1 MFKRQESLK
10 STDFDSIRLRLASP
24 EVIRSWSFGE
34 ITKPE
39 TINYRTQKP
48 EKHGL
53 FAEEI
58 FGPSKDWECYCGKY
72 KKIRYKG
79 IVCDKCGVEVT
90 HSIVRRE
97 RMGHIELA
105 APITHI
111 WFLRGVPS
119 KIGTILDMSI
129 QNLEKI
135 IYFASF
141 LVTHVDEDAKEQTI
155 EQVESELKSKQKMIE
170 GEFKRDVSR
179 LAQKFGE
186 DDKAIA
192 EETTRLE
199 EIRDRKLDELSE
211 DFDEVME
218 DLKEMKLMKIISEQ
232 TYHEWSL
239 KYGHLF
245 EANIGAEAVKEM
257 LQRVNIADTMEKLEE
272 DLKTAPKTRRVR
284 IQRRLKLMKA
294 FHVNG
299 LNPAWMVLNVVPVIP
314 PDLRPMV
321 PLDGGRFATSDL
333 NDLYRRVINRNN
345 RLKRLY
351 DLNAPEV
358 ISRNEKRMLQEA
370 VDALI
375 DNNARHSK
383 TVIAGGKKRQL
394 KSLADQLK
402 GKQGRFR
409 QNLLGKRIDYS
420 GRSVIVVGPHL
431 RLDQCGIPKKMAL
444 ELFKP
449 FVISKLIEREYVHNI
464 RSANRFIE
472 SDRPETWD
480 ILEEVT
486 KDAFVLLNRAPT
498 LHRLGIQAFHPV
510 LIEGK
515 AIQVHPLVCDAYN
528 ADFDGDQM
536 AVHVPLTEQARAEAR
551 HLMLSTKNLL
561 KPAHGGP
568 VATPGKDIAW
578 GIYFLTMELTPPP
591 EGDDRKNLPWF
602 ANESDALYAVQSGT
616 IKLRDWIVVR
626 LKTGDIVT
634 TTPGR
639 VMVNLQFPQ
648 EVEFKNEVLGKKQ
661 LAAIVKFYLE
671 LHGSEKTS
679 TFLDRLKQIGFDYS
693 TYAGYSWG
701 MSDLPDVQKDE
712 VLAQG
717 DKKVQE
723 IDEYYAQG
731 LLTASERH
739 SSIIKVWN
747 EAKDRI
753 SAEAKKSLPKDNPA
767 STMIESG
774 ARGSWGQMTQ
784 MVGMKG
790 LVANPSGE
798 IIELPVKSSFKD
810 GYDVLEFFI
819 SSHGVRKGLTD
830 TALRTANAGYL
841 TRRLVDVAQDVI
853 VREEDCGDDQG
864 VVLTHE
870 ESEEIGEALL
880 VRILGRYTLAPIKK
894 PGGRKVLV
902 QAGELITEE
911 HIREIEAAGKPLQ
924 EAHVRSVMTCHLR
937 RGVCQ
942 KCYGYDLAYNKLAK
956 LGSAVGIMA
965 AQSIGEP
972 GTQLTMRTFHT
983 GGVAG
988 KDITQGLPRVEE
1000 LFEARNPKRKAIMAE
1015 VSGRATVEVAQRE
1028 IVQAGTGKQILDTRP
1043 GQKTVKI
1050 EYIGIDDERQSY
1062 GKTGEILVKEGD
1074 KVKGGQ
1080 VIARKGSGKELIAPA
1095 DGIIK
1100 IERANTVTVV
1110 FETKKVREYIIPP
1123 GYTLYVK
1130 DKDEVQAG
1138 DALTDGH
1145 LDLQVLF
1152 SHKGQ
1157 DAVQKYLSKE
1167 IQYIYSSQGQKVN
1180 NKHIEIIIR
1189 QMFSRVRVA
1198 DPGTTDLLPGEIIE
1212 KATFLDANDGVKEKD
1227 QATFEPL
1234 FLGITKI
1241 SLSTDSWL
1249 SSASFQETARVL
1261 INAAVTGKVDR
1272 LDGLKEN
1279 VIIGRLIPA
1288 GTGFEDMEYDL
1299 IGDVEAQRAER
1310 IAREEEQRRN
1320 NALELGLEVSDFV
1333 AQTEDSQEAGTPAP
1347 QESTEEVGS
1356 PDPATDSASEDE
1368 EPEKTE
1374 IEKEIEETLANN
1386 TIAEETSEEE
1396 VGEQSEEA
1404 EESESA
1410 E

>member
-1 MFKRQESLK
+1 MFKKQDALK

-24 EVIRSWSFGE
+24 EAIRSWSYGE
-34 ITKPE
+34 VSKPE

-48 EKHGL
+48 EKSGL

-105 APITHI
+105 CPITHI

-119 KIGTILDMSI
+119 KIGAVLDLSV
-129 QNLEKI
+129 QNLEKV

-141 LVTHVDEDAKEQTI
+141 LITDINQEAKDQTE
-155 EQVESELKSKQKMIE
+155 EQVKQELKSKQKMIE
-170 GEFKRDVSR
+170 GEFKRDVGR
-179 LAQKFGE
+179 LEEKFQGDE
-186 DDKAIA
+186 KKIKA
-192 EETTRLE
+192 ELKHLE
-199 EIRDRKLDELSE
+199 EIRDQKTLELDE
-211 DFDEVME
+211 DFEQVTQ
-218 DLKEMKLMKIISEQ
+218 DLKDMEVMKIISEQ

-239 KYGHLF
+239 KYGHIF
-245 EANIGAEAVKEM
+245 EAGIGAEAVKGM
-257 LQRVNIADTMEKLEE
+257 LKRINVEETMKKLEE
-272 DLKTAPKTRRVR
+272 ELVSATRTKRDRVL
-284 IQRRLKLMKA
+284 RRLKLLKSLHM
-294 FHVNG
+294 NG
-299 LNPAWMVLNVVPVIP
+299 IKPEWMVLAAVPIIP

-345 RLKRLY
+345 RLRRLY
-351 DLNAPEV
+351 ELNAPDV

-370 VDALI
+370 VDSLI
-375 DNNARHSK
+375 DNSARHSK
-383 TVIAGGKKRQL
+383 TVIAATGKKRQL

-431 RLDQCGIPKKMAL
+431 KLDQCGIPKKMAL

-449 FVISKLIEREYVHNI
+449 FIISKLIEREYVHNI

-498 LHRLGIQAFHPV
+498 LHRLGIQAFRPT

-515 AIQVHPLVCDAYN
+515 AIQIHPLVCDAYN

-536 AVHVPLTEQARAEAR
+536 AVHVPLTEEARAEAR
-551 HLMLSTKNLL
+551 ELMLATKNLL

-578 GIYFLTMELTPPP
+578 GIYYLTMTL
-591 EGDDRKNLPWF
+591 DDMPKEKTGLQTF
-602 ANESDALYAVQSGT
+602 ANESDVQYAVKTEKLG
-616 IKLRDWIVVR
+616 LRDWIVAR
-626 LKTGDIVT
+626 LKTGDVMI

-639 VMVNLQFPQ
+639 IIVNMQFPK
-648 EVEFKNEVLGKKQ
+648 EVPFQNSTMGKKE
-661 LAAIVKFYLE
+661 LSAIVKYYLE
-671 LHGSEKTS
+671 LHGSEKTAA
-679 TFLDRLKQIGFDYS
+679 FLDRLKEIGFQYS
-693 TYAGYSWG
+693 TKAGYSWG
-701 MSDLPDVQKDE
+701 MSNLPTIENKKE
-712 VLAQG
+712 VIAEG
-717 DKKVQE
+717 ERRVRE
-723 IDEYYAQG
+723 TEEYFAQG
-731 LLTASERH
+731 LLTGSERH
-739 SSIIKVWN
+739 SQIIKIWN
-747 EAKDRI
+747 EIKDI
-753 SAEAKKSLPKDNPA
+753 IAEASKKALPKNNPA
-767 STMIESG
+767 YTMIESG
-774 ARGSWGQMTQ
+774 ARGTWGQMTQ
-784 MVGMKG
+784 TVGMKG
-790 LVANPSGE
+790 LVSNPSGD
-798 IIELPVKSSFKD
+798 IIELPVTSSYKD

-841 TRRLVDVAQDVI
+841 TRRLVDVAQDVS

-864 VVLTHE
+864 VHLTKK
-870 ESEEIGEALL
+870 ESDEIGEPLII
-880 VRILGRYTLAPIKK
+880 RILGRVTLSDIVK
-894 PGGRKVLV
+894 PGGRKVIV
-902 QAGELITEE
+902 SAGELITEQHVRDIE
-911 HIREIEAAGKPLQ
+911 ETKQELEEVHI
-924 EAHVRSVMTCHLR
+924 RSVMTCKLR

-942 KCYGYDLAYNKLAK
+942 KCYGYDLAYNKLVK
-956 LGSAVGIMA
+956 LGTSVGIMA

-1000 LFEARNPKRKAIMAE
+1000 LFEARNPKQKAIM
-1015 VSGRATVEVAQRE
+1015 SEVAGKVSVDTASRE
-1028 IVQAGTGKQILDTRP
+1028 IVQAGTGKQIVDMRP

-1050 EYIGIDDERQSY
+1050 AYQGLEEEAVIF
-1062 GKTGEILVKEGD
+1062 GKAGKMVVKDGA
-1074 KVKGGQ
+1074 KVKKGQ
-1080 VIARKGSGKELIAPA
+1080 LIATKSDGTELASPA
-1095 DGIIK
+1095 DGVVKSEKAGI
-1100 IERANTVTVV
+1100 AMVT
-1110 FETKKVREYIIPP
+1110 FEAEKVREYIIPP
-1123 GYTLYVK
+1123 GFSLYVK
-1130 DKDEVQAG
+1130 DGDEVQAG
-1138 DALTDGH
+1138 DALTDGN

-1152 SHKGQ
+1152 KTKGQ
-1157 DAVQKYLSKE
+1157 NAVQKYLSKE
-1167 IQYIYSSQGQKVN
+1167 IQFIYASQGQKLN

-1189 QMFSRVRVA
+1189 QMFSRVRVV
-1198 DPGTTDLLPGEIIE
+1198 DTGDTDLLPGEIIE
-1212 KATFLDANDGVKEKD
+1212 KATYLDAADSVKKGGVE
-1227 QATFEPL
+1227 ASCELL

-1261 INAAVTGKVDR
+1261 INAAVTGKVDN
-1272 LDGLKEN
+1272 LQGLKEN

-1288 GTGFEDMEYDL
+1288 GTGFKDMGKEL
-1299 IGDVEAQRAER
+1299 IGDMPVYEDDVVE
-1310 IAREEEQRRN
+1310 
-1320 NALELGLEVSDFV
+1320 DK
-1333 AQTEDSQEAGTPAP
+1333 ED
-1347 QESTEEVGS
+1347 VL
-1356 PDPATDSASEDE
+1356 DE
-1368 EPEKTE
+1368 EIKKAFEENRAIEVAAAKAE
-1374 IEKEIEETLANN
+1374 IAA
-1386 TIAEETSEEE
+1386 AE
-1396 VGEQSEEA
+1396 
-1404 EESESA
+1404 
-1410 E
+1410 